1 MSTALVI
8 NVAHGERRVALTDK
22 GSLSELYIERSTGR
36 GLVGNIYKG
45 KVVRVLP
52 GMDAAFV
59 DVSLEK
65 AGFLYIS
72 DVAKPV
78 SASDFGLAIQDGSEE
93 EGVEGARS
101 RPQDQGSSPEG
112 ALPAG
117 GIYPSEAPPAR
128 ISDLLHNG
136 QEILVQVA
144 KAPIGTKGARLT
156 THITLPGRLLVF
168 LPTVDHIGISRR
180 IENESERRRLKEMVE
195 NLRPKDTGFIIRTAA
210 EGANEEA
217 LHSDMDFLTKLW
229 EDVHERSEPASA
241 PSQLHQDLD
250 LIRRAT
256 RDLFTA
262 EVDRLIIDE
271 AAEHKLLLEFVR
283 TFMPALA
290 PRVELYSGN
299 EPLFDALGLEV
310 EIGRALDRK
319 VWLKSGGYIVID
331 QTEALTAIDVNT
343 GRYVGKHN
351 LEDTI
356 TKINLEAV
364 KEIVYQLKLRN
375 LGGII
380 IIDFIDMER
389 PQNRDKVYNALQE
402 ALTEDRARTNILKIS
417 ELGLVEMTRKR
428 VRESLSSTLSEAC
441 PYCEGTGR
449 IKTLASVS
457 YEILRAIEREARGR
471 KGDVVVIANPDVGN
485 RMIEEEQD
493 TLERLEKRLQIQIRV
508 DISAAYH
515 REQFEVH
522 FEENA

>member
-1 MSTALVI
+1 MSTTMVV
-8 NVAHGERRVALTDK
+8 NVAHGERRVALIDK
-22 GSLSELYIERSTGR
+22 GSLSELYIERPAGR

-59 DVSLEK
+59 DVALEK

-72 DVAKPV
+72 DVAKPI
-78 SASDFGLAIQDGSEE
+78 SASELGLAIQDGPDE
-93 EGVEGARS
+93 EGVERELPSGRAY
-101 RPQDQGSSPEG
+101 PGEDQT
-112 ALPAG
+112 
-117 GIYPSEAPPAR
+117 AR
-128 ISDLLHNG
+128 ISDLLHSG
-136 QEILVQVA
+136 QDILVQVA

-180 IENESERRRLKEMVE
+180 IESESERRRLKDMVE
-195 NLRPKDTGFIIRTAA
+195 TLRPRGTGFIIRTAA
-210 EGANEEA
+210 EGTDEDSLSA
-217 LHSDMDFLTKLW
+217 DMDFLTKLW
-229 EDVHERSEPASA
+229 EDVHERSERAGA
-241 PSQLHQDLD
+241 PSQLYQDLD

-262 EVDRLIIDE
+262 EVDRLIIDDPY
-271 AAEHKLLLEFVR
+271 EHKHLLEFVR

-290 PRVELYSGN
+290 PRVELYSGS

-364 KEIVYQLKLRN
+364 KEIVYQLRLRD

-428 VRESLSSTLSEAC
+428 VRESLSSRLSETC

-449 IKTLASVS
+449 IKTPASVG

-471 KGDVVVIANPDVGN
+471 KGDVVVIACPNVGN
-485 RMIEEEQD
+485 RLIEEEQD
-493 TLERLEKRLQIQIRV
+493 TLEKLEKRLQIQIRV
-508 DISAAYH
+508 DTSPGYH
-515 REQFEVH
+515 REQFEVR
-522 FEENA
+522 FEENR

>member
-1 MSTALVI
+1 MSTTLVI
-8 NVAHGERRVALTDK
+8 NTAHGERRVALIEK
-22 GSLSELYIERSTGR
+22 GSLSELYIERPAGR

-59 DVSLEK
+59 DVALDK
-65 AGFLYIS
+65 AGFLYVS
-72 DVAKPV
+72 DVAKPE
-78 SASDFGLAIQDGSEE
+78 SASELGLAIQDGSEE
-93 EGVEGARS
+93 EGVEGA
-101 RPQDQGSSPEG
+101 
-112 ALPAG
+112 LTAG
-117 GIYPSEAPPAR
+117 GFPAEVAQPRR
-128 ISDLLHNG
+128 ISDLLHNS

-180 IENESERRRLKEMVE
+180 IESESERRRLKDMVE
-195 NLRPKDTGFIIRTAA
+195 NLRPRDTGFIIRTAA
-210 EGANEEA
+210 EGADEEA
-217 LHSDMDFLTKLW
+217 LYADMDFLTKLW
-229 EDVHERSEPASA
+229 EDVSERGERAGA
-241 PSQLHQDLD
+241 PSQLYQDLD

-262 EVDRLIIDE
+262 EVDRLIIDD
-271 AAEHKLLLEFVR
+271 ADEHKQLLEFVR

-290 PRVELYSGN
+290 PRVELYSGS
-299 EPLFDALGLEV
+299 EPLFDAMGLEV

-364 KEIVYQLKLRN
+364 KEIVYQLKLRD

-389 PQNRDKVYNALQE
+389 PSNRDKVFNALQE

-428 VRESLSSTLSEAC
+428 VRESLSSTLSETC

-449 IKTLASVS
+449 IKTCASVG
-457 YEILRAIEREARGR
+457 YEILRAVEREARGR
-471 KGDVVVIANPDVGN
+471 KGEVVVIANPDVGN
-485 RMIEEEQD
+485 RLIEEETD
-493 TLERLEKRLQIQIRV
+493 SLEKLEKRLEIQIRV
-508 DISAAYH
+508 DISGAYH
-515 REQFEVH
+515 REQFEVR
-522 FEENA
+522 FKEIS

>member
-1 MSTALVI
+1 MSTLLAINAL
-8 NVAHGERRVALTDK
+8 HHERRVALVEK
-22 GSLSELYIERSTGR
+22 GTLAELYIERPSGR
-36 GLVGNIYKG
+36 GLVGNIYLG
-45 KVVRVLP
+45 RVVRVLP

-59 DVSLEK
+59 DIGLDK
-65 AGFLYIS
+65 AGFLYVS
-72 DVAKPV
+72 DVLQPV
-78 SASDFGLAIQDGSEE
+78 STADLGLVADKEADEEDEVKPPDESAE
-93 EGVEGARS
+93 EGEGPS
-101 RPQDQGSSPEG
+101 
-112 ALPAG
+112 LP
-117 GIYPSEAPPAR
+117 PPAR

-136 QEILVQVA
+136 QEIVVQVA

-180 IENESERRRLKEMVE
+180 ILQEGERRRLKELVE
-195 NLRPKDTGFIIRTAA
+195 QLRQPKTGFIIRTAA
-210 EGANEEA
+210 EGADEEVLA
-217 LHSDMDFLTKLW
+217 ADMRFLTRLW
-229 EDVHERSEPASA
+229 QDVQARASA
-241 PSQLHQDLD
+241 SGAPTQLYQDLD

-262 EVDRLIIDE
+262 EVDRLVIDDP
-271 AAEHKLLLEFVR
+271 AEHRTLLEFVR

-290 PRVELYSGN
+290 ARVELYEGG

-319 VWLKSGGYIVID
+319 VWLKSGGTIVID

-364 KEIVYQLKLRN
+364 REIVCQLRLRD

-389 PQNRDKVYNALQE
+389 PANRERVFSTLQE
-402 ALTEDRARTNILKIS
+402 ALTADRARTNILKIS

-428 VRESLSSTLSEAC
+428 VRESLIRSLTEPC
-441 PYCEGTGR
+441 PYCDGTGR
-449 IKTLASVS
+449 VKSAASVC
-457 YEILRAIEREARGR
+457 YELLRAVEREARGR
-471 KGDVVVIANPDVGN
+471 RGILRVSASPAVAKRLID
-485 RMIEEEQD
+485 EEQAVLES
-493 TLERLEKRLQIQIRV
+493 LERRLGVQLRV
-508 DISAAYH
+508 DAVPH
-515 REQFEVH
+515 FHLEQYEVRFEP
-522 FEENA
+522 

>member
-1 MSTALVI
+1 MSTTMVV
-8 NVAHGERRVALTDK
+8 NVAHGERRVALIDK
-22 GSLSELYIERSTGR
+22 ASLSELYIERPAGR

-59 DVSLEK
+59 DVALEK

-72 DVAKPV
+72 DVAKPI
-78 SASDFGLAIQDGSEE
+78 SASELGLAIREGSDE
-93 EGVEGARS
+93 EGVERELPSSGA
-101 RPQDQGSSPEG
+101 
-112 ALPAG
+112 
-117 GIYPSEAPPAR
+117 YPGEAQTTR

-180 IENESERRRLKEMVE
+180 IESESERRRLKDMVE

-210 EGANEEA
+210 EGADEEA
-217 LHSDMDFLTKLW
+217 LYADMDFLTKLW
-229 EDVHERSEPASA
+229 EDVFERSQRAGA
-241 PSQLHQDLD
+241 PSQLYQDLD

-262 EVDRLIIDE
+262 EVDRLIIDDSD
-271 AAEHKLLLEFVR
+271 EHKLLLEFVR

-290 PRVELYSGN
+290 PRVELYSGS

-364 KEIVYQLKLRN
+364 KEIVYQLRLRD

-428 VRESLSSTLSEAC
+428 VRESLSSTLSETC

-449 IKTLASVS
+449 IKTPASVG

-471 KGDVVVIANPDVGN
+471 KGEVVVIANPDVGN
-485 RMIEEEQD
+485 RLIEEEQD
-493 TLERLEKRLQIQIRV
+493 TLERLEQRLQIQIRV
-508 DISAAYH
+508 DTSPAYH
-515 REQFEVH
+515 REQFEVR
-522 FEENA
+522 FEENR